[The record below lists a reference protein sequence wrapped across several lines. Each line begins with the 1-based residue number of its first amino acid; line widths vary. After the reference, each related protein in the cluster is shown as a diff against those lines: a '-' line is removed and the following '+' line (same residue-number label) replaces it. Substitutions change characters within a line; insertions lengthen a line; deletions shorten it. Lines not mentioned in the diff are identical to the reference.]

1 MGAKVGGNKGG
12 PMADINVAPLVDVVL
27 VLLIIF
33 MVITPMLSSGI
44 DVKLPPSTTA
54 TSTQDVGQHLVVGIN
69 ELGQPFV
76 DTEKSSLETLV
87 DDINAELRKDPE
99 KSLLIKAHADLD
111 YGSFR
116 AVTDKMA
123 ENGVPMVLIAAEKPN
138 EMGSDEEGEE

>member
-12 PMADINVAPLVDVVL
+12 PMADINVTPLVDVVL

-44 DVKLPPSTTA
+44 DVKLPASTTA
-54 TSTQDVGQHLVVGIN
+54 TSTQDVGQHLVVGIK
-69 ELGQPFV
+69 EDGTPYV
-76 DTEKSSLETLV
+76 DTTPSSLETLV
-87 DDINAELRKDPE
+87 DDLNRELRKDPS

-116 AVTDKMA
+116 AVTDVMA
-123 ENGVPMVLIAAEKPN
+123 KNGVPMVLIAADKPADVP
-138 EMGSDEEGEE
+138 SEGE